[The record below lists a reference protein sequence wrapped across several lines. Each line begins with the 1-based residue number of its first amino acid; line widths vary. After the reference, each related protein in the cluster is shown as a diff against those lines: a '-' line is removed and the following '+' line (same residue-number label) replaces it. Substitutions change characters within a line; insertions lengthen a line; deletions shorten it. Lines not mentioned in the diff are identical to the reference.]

1 MLEEWQKFRGWLVL
15 EHFLRNPNE
24 PIHINGLSR
33 ELKISPRT
41 AETYLLLY
49 SRDALLSKENVG
61 NTIQYS
67 LRNETAVV
75 QALKKFYF
83 IQKLLES
90 GLVEKF
96 CKENTLVSFVVY
108 GSYANGNYSDKS
120 DLDFLVI
127 SNRMPNVDLLNK
139 MSAIFGAEAQVT
151 QFSIGEWRK
160 MSREK
165 EKFAESIQRNYILLR
180 GADI

>member
-1 MLEEWQKFRGWLVL
+1 MFEEWQKFRGWLVL
-15 EHFLRNPNE
+15 QHFLRNPNKS
-24 PIHINGLSR
+24 IHVNGLSR

-49 SRDALLSKENVG
+49 SKDALLSKENVG

-67 LRNETAVV
+67 LRNETSVV
-75 QALKKFYF
+75 QALKRFYF
-83 IQKLLES
+83 IQNLSES

-96 CKENTLVSFVVY
+96 CERHPIVSFAVY
-108 GSYANGNYSDKS
+108 GSYANGTYSDKS

-127 SNRMPNVDLLNK
+127 SDRMPSMELLNK
-139 MSAIFGAEAQVT
+139 MSAIFAAEAQVT
-151 QFSIGEWRK
+151 HFSIGEWRK
-160 MSREK
+160 MSRK
-165 EKFAESIQRNYILLR
+165 KDKFAESVKKNYLLLK